1 MEERPSLLDRAA
13 RSLAAGPRDTL
24 DLAREVLGLQGNPV
38 VASKAVLTLLG
49 NDQRFVVDTAGR
61 WSLVAGG
68 PGPGAPLSRARF
80 AVVDV
85 ETTGGT
91 RGWGE
96 DRITEVAI
104 VHVED
109 GIIGTSF
116 ETLLNPGRPIP
127 PRIQG
132 FTGITDRMVASAPW
146 FEAVAP
152 QVLELLRGRVF
163 VAHNVRFDWGMIR
176 RELLSVGEDAP
187 AVERLC
193 TVRMARRFLPRLRS
207 YGLDR
212 LSAHYGIR
220 IQARHRAFGDAF
232 GTAELLLRLIRE
244 AEGAGLTDL
253 DSLWAALEPGQ
264 RRSGRRR
271 GRRARRSA
279 PDGQTAESV
288 APQVP
293 VPGVT
298 ESGAAAA

>member
-1 MEERPSLLDRAA
+1 MEEHLPLLARAA
-13 RSLAAGPRDTL
+13 RSLMSGPRHTL
-24 DLAREVLGLQGNPV
+24 DLAREVLGLQGNPAI
-38 VASKAVLTLLG
+38 ASKAVSTLLG
-49 NDQRFVVDTAGR
+49 ADQRFVVDAAGQ
-61 WSLVAGG
+61 WSLLVVGSA
-68 PGPGAPLSRARF
+68 PGPPLSRARY

-104 VHVED
+104 VHVD
-109 GIIGTSF
+109 NGIIGASF

-152 QVLELLRGRVF
+152 HILELLKGRVF
-163 VAHNVRFDWGMIR
+163 VAHNVRFDWGMLR
-176 RELLSVGEDAP
+176 GELLSVGEDAP
-187 AVERLC
+187 DVERLC

-232 GTAELLLRLIRE
+232 GTAECLLRLLRE
-244 AEGAGLTDL
+244 AENAGLSDL

-264 RRSGRRR
+264 KRRGRRR
-271 GRRARRSA
+271 GRRARKSA
-279 PDGQTAESV
+279 PGA
-288 APQVP
+288 
-293 VPGVT
+293 T